1 MYMNELKDVCL
12 RCLHESVCVCVW
24 DVWCHRV
31 DAVQIIDI
39 NLGTELDQPN
49 LYGMTHPPPLPPP
62 PPHAIRVIF
71 SYPIEHSGKT
81 FIGLWQDVLL

>member
-12 RCLHESVCVCVW
+12 RCLHESECVYVCVCVW

-39 NLGTELDQPN
+39 NLGTELD
-49 LYGMTHPPPLPPP
+49 HPT
-62 PPHAIRVIF
+62 
-71 SYPIEHSGKT
+71 YMG
-81 FIGLWQDVLL
+81 